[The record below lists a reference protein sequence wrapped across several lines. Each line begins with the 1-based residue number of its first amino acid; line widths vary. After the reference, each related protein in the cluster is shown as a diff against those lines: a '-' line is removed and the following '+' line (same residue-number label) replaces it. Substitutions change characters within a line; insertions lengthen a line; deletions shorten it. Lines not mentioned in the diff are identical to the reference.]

1 MTVRPSSTD
10 CCGLSLFSAQAP
22 PHRVPVLK
30 GGSTIPSL
38 VVTTVVAA
46 AAGKAKPHSS
56 RHKARQRPT
65 VNLFPFITVLL
76 FRSVFPQGNI
86 RRLGCLRAIVRLART
101 LRHSRDI
108 TSFPVAKQGRGHS
121 APREL
126 HGGRSNET
134 QAGKLEE
141 MAMIS

>member
-46 AAGKAKPHSS
+46 AAGKGKTHHS
-56 RHKARQRPT
+56 RNKNKKKKDRK
-65 VNLFPFITVLL
+65 LFPLKKNPPISFRISHGQKKRFGGPPAFL
-76 FRSVFPQGNI
+76 FPSPRRPRS
-86 RRLGCLRAIVRLART
+86 
-101 LRHSRDI
+101 
-108 TSFPVAKQGRGHS
+108 
-121 APREL
+121 
-126 HGGRSNET
+126 
-134 QAGKLEE
+134 
-141 MAMIS
+141 